1 MSVLAIG
8 VGWAETVF
16 YTLDGSI
23 IGGNNGYATVSDIT
37 QDGMSWKVTGNTQ
50 MSPWRIGGK
59 SLTEVDRDAYS
70 TTAMGS
76 SISKI
81 ELKVGQITCTLN
93 SVKLTVA
100 SDASFSNILDQITK
114 SSVSAN
120 STLEFTPSSG
130 TDWAKNAYY
139 KFTFNVTC
147 GSSSNFYVQLT
158 KATFYNNPPS
168 DIATPVI
175 SGTTPFEG
183 STQVTI
189 TCATTGASIYYTT
202 DGNEPT
208 ASSLLYNAP
217 FTITQT
223 TTVKA
228 IAELNGQTS
237 NIATKSFTATPI
249 ITTIAEFNNLA
260 VNDNFKYTGN
270 NLVYIKSNPGGN
282 NHYVQDGLKGMLI
295 YGSLGQTYQPGDV
308 IPGGFTGTR
317 AEYNGA
323 PEMTNPAGFTASSQN
338 VGLTPLEITYSD
350 VTIDNF
356 GRYVVIKNAAIDG
369 SNLVVDGQNVPFHNS
384 LGATLPTNTEG
395 KLFNVKGVVGA
406 YNGNAQILP
415 IEFTDV
421 TPVTGPEYYLVGSF
435 NENDGVWVQQDPDY
449 KFTKRAD
456 GSYILNNVELAEGVE
471 FKIIKVDGGATTW
484 YGGTVTDGGSNYGVN
499 GNVHNNL
506 PLDNTD
512 NGKNFKLEVAG
523 TNDFVISSD
532 MKLTVNRDAALYMK
546 GSYSNDDW
554 VTKTPLT
561 ATNDGWTVTMDMA
574 TDTQF
579 GFVDEWNTWHGG
591 NGYWIKAEH
600 MGTEIPIVS
609 DGNFIMKVESNF
621 TFNVNS
627 ALTTLVVTDNNAAAE
642 GAYVKVTSA
651 DDLTSGTY
659 LIVYEDG
666 NLAFNGGLETLDA
679 VGNSI
684 AVTIGNNTIPSS
696 TEVDAAVFT
705 YDADAGTFM
714 SASGKYIG
722 QTSDANGLA
731 SSATTAY
738 SNTVTIDADGNADI
752 VSSGGAYLRYNAASN
767 QTRFRY
773 YKSASYTAQKA
784 IQLYKKSGQNL
795 GAPVIEGETP
805 FMETTTVTITAEDG
819 AAIYYTTNGDT
830 PSSASTLYQAPF
842 QLTETATVKAIAVK
856 NEASSAVATKTFV
869 KTPQLASATEFY
881 SYEGTDEFVFTGNL
895 VAIAQ
900 TGKYLYA
907 QDNAKGV
914 LIFGTIDQ
922 TYNKGDKIPAG
933 FHAKKGVYHGAP
945 QMADP
950 TSMQGATEQAT
961 IEPVELTVDQITLDN
976 YARYAIIKNVKY
988 ENGNYT
994 VGDATLT
1001 IYDRFGLEFTPEEG
1015 KTYDIVGV
1023 SGWYDGAQ
1031 FMPLEFKEV
1040 RETYEVRWGQGDPWE
1055 QENIIAMYLDVITG
1069 KWSVADQEMPA
1080 GSEFK
1085 IVKKRDNGDGNPTLT
1100 WLGAIA
1106 DGTYWITADN
1116 LGTEITLG
1124 STDAHKNLFFED
1136 AGNYTFTFDPSNS
1149 TLVVTATEYYYRV
1162 ENEGNCTVT
1171 DLGNGS
1177 ATIGQTVTVRVLPD
1191 SGYKFKEASI
1201 TRDAS
1206 NNPDIEETP
1215 IGYTITPVEGSS
1227 NQVDLSFV
1235 MPGSDVQINVFCDV
1249 VYPISINVGPGGMAT
1264 TDKAEAS
1271 EGETVTVTVT
1281 PSNDYRLDEITYS
1294 YTIDGNATTTQPQFI
1309 ANGQYS
1315 FTMPA
1320 AAVAINVT
1328 FKKFNNQVK
1337 FDANPV
1343 GGTVVVKANDNA
1355 ISSMDYVVEGTAM
1368 VVEANPAEG
1377 YELKSLMVY
1386 EGILDEGADLDQAEE
1401 IACTLQDGKYLFTM
1415 PTSNVT
1421 IIAEF
1426 TQILYDLE
1434 GVAFDIDRD
1443 WATYFN
1449 SARNLALPE
1458 DIQAYVVTGVTND
1471 AVEITEI
1478 NYIPAGVGV
1487 LLHSTE
1493 IINEITTTLYTGETG
1508 THTSML
1514 VGSDEAQNIT
1524 EGYVLYNNAFYS
1536 SESGIVAAHRCYLPA
1551 TQVAGAPRILKIG
1564 ASDVP
1569 TAIES
1574 IIAQGNVAGI
1584 NYVNLSGM
1592 TSSEP
1597 WRGVNIAV
1605 ITFTD
1610 GTTRTVKVIK

>member
-1 MSVLAIG
+1 MKKLLTFLVMSIFAIG
-8 VGWAETVF
+8 VGWAETIVF
-16 YTLDGSI
+16 ANLGLENGVQYLDPFDGGDFTVTFAGGGNDGKYYTTGSGIRVYAGGSMTVAAKSGTITEITVTYDGS
-23 IGGNNGYATVSDIT
+23 NKPTSDDVVNVGT
-37 QDGMSWKVTGNTQ
+37 YNASTGVWTG
-50 MSPWRIGGK
+50 SASSVVFTRPSGSGHWR
-59 SLTEVDRDAYS
+59 
-70 TTAMGS
+70 
-76 SISKI
+76 
-81 ELKVGQITCTLN
+81 
-93 SVKLTVA
+93 VK
-100 SDASFSNILDQITK
+100 
-114 SSVSAN
+114 SVSA
-120 STLEFTPSSG
+120 SVTSG
-130 TDWAKNAYY
+130 P
-139 KFTFNVTC
+139 V
-147 GSSSNFYVQLT
+147 S
-158 KATFYNNPPS
+158 
-168 DIATPVI
+168 TPVI

-183 STQVTI
+183 STQVSISCETS
-189 TCATTGASIYYTT
+189 GASIYYTT
-202 DGNEPT
+202 DGTDPT
-208 ASSLLYNAP
+208 TSSTQYSAP
-217 FTITQT
+217 FTITET

-228 IAELNGQTS
+228 IAALNGETS
-237 NIATKSFTATPI
+237 GIASKKFTILYPI
-249 ITTIAEFNNLA
+249 SSVAGFNALN
-260 VNDNFKYTGN
+260 VNDNFKYTAD
-270 NLVYIKSNPGGN
+270 NLVYIKSNESGN
-282 NHYVQDGLKGMLI
+282 NHYVQDGSKGMLI
-295 YGSLGQTYQPGDV
+295 YGSLGQAYQPGDV
-308 IPGGFTGTR
+308 IPSGFTGRR

-323 PEMTNPAGFTASSQN
+323 PEMTNPYGFGAPLRN
-338 VGLTPLEITYSD
+338 IELTPVEISASE
-350 VTIDNF
+350 VTLDNF
-356 GRYVVIKNAAIDG
+356 GRYVILKNITIDG
-369 SNLVVDGQNVPFHNS
+369 TNLVVGGVNVSFHNS
-384 LGATLPTNTEG
+384 LGATVPTDVETY
-395 KLFNVKGVVGA
+395 NVTGVVGA
-406 YNGNAQILP
+406 YNNNAQILP
-415 IEFTDV
+415 IEFTAV
-421 TPVTGPEYYLVGSF
+421 TTGPEYYLAGSF
-435 NENDGVWVQQDPDY
+435 NEWATQDEDY
-449 KFTKRAD
+449 KFTKQAS
-456 GSYILNNVELAEGVE
+456 GGYALNDVELAEGVE
-471 FKIIKVDGGATTW
+471 FKIIKVDGDETTW
-484 YGGTVTDGGSNYGVN
+484 YGGTITDGGSYYGVN

-554 VTKTPLT
+554 ATKTPLT

-591 NGYWIKAEH
+591 NGYWVEAEH

-627 ALTTLVVTDNNAAAE
+627 ALTTLVVTDNNAAAQ

-659 LIVYEDG
+659 LIVYETG

-679 VGNSI
+679 VGNI
-684 AVTIGNNTIPSS
+684 IDVTINDNTIPSS
-696 TEVDAAVFT
+696 AEVDAAAFT
-705 YDADAGTFM
+705 YDKTDGTLM
-714 SASGKYIG
+714 SASGYYIG

-731 SSATTAY
+731 SSQTTAHT
-738 SNTVTIDADGNADI
+738 NTLSIDDSGNADI
-752 VSSGGAYLRYNAASN
+752 VSSGGAHLRYNAASN

-773 YKSASYTAQKA
+773 YKSSGYTGQKA
-784 IQLYKKSGQNL
+784 IQLYKKSGEV
-795 GAPVIEGETP
+795 APTVATPVIEGETP

-933 FHAKKGVYHGAP
+933 FHAKKGAYHGAP

-1055 QENIIAMYLDVITG
+1055 QENVIAMYLDVITG

-1136 AGNYTFTFDPSNS
+1136 AGNYTFTFDPSNN

-1368 VVEANPAEG
+1368 VVEATPAEG

-1386 EGILDEGADLDQAEE
+1386 EGILNEGADLDQAEE
-1401 IACTLQDGKYLFTM
+1401 ISCTLQDGKYLFTM

-1458 DIQAYVVTGVTND
+1458 DIKAYVVTGVTND

-1524 EGYVLYNNAFYS
+1524 EGYVLYNNAFYR

-1551 TQVAGAPRILKIG
+1551 TQVAGAPRMLKIG
-1564 ASDVP
+1564 VSDVP

-1584 NYVNLSGM
+1584 KYVNLSGM
-1592 TSSEP
+1592 TSDEP

-1605 ITFTD
+1605 ITLTD
-1610 GTTRTVKVIK
+1610 GTTRTIKVIK